1 MRLKRR
7 REGAPKP
14 KYGETKIIEQPR
26 AEHLANADVAISTGL
41 PIPLDTP
48 RDDYDVGK
56 LIFAKRHRY
65 ARRLWPGRR
74 CCFWMCGARAILEVG
89 WAHGELSCFGCACQ
103 AGQPFAHALR
113 Q

>member
-1 MRLKRR
+1 MRLIGKRR

-48 RDDYDVGK
+48 RDVDYGVVSSD
-56 LIFAKRHRY
+56 
-65 ARRLWPGRR
+65 
-74 CCFWMCGARAILEVG
+74 CT
-89 WAHGELSCFGCACQ
+89 S
-103 AGQPFAHALR
+103 
-113 Q
+113 